1 MRQAWVQE
9 KWRHGWQDTSALL
22 PPWLACDSYR
32 FLHGT
37 ETMPERAEDR
47 WIVSS
52 STTVSWRAGAIEI
65 MSPISGAGIRTE
77 HLGIVHLI
85 HAFARPRPVADVVR
99 ELREYPPEQVTACID
114 ELIEARLLMLA
125 ADSDS
130 VVPDQWEPAALAFHR
145 LSRQPG
151 PRPGHRHAT
160 PAIARPRAAE
170 TISLGPPPSARGGD
184 LAEVLEARRSSR
196 RWPRRMIGRGT
207 FSGLFWMSA
216 RNRGY
221 GHDELGQD
229 YVSRPYPSG
238 GAAYSLEL
246 YPVIAP
252 GAVETVPGGIYR
264 YLPDSHG
271 LATISNDA
279 AAAAPFLEAAGR
291 SASSDPPPVVVVI
304 SSRFARQNEVYGD
317 LAYSLVLKEV
327 GGLMQ
332 TFYLVAEYLGLAAC
346 ALGGGSSGELF
357 SNLSGSSELAE
368 PVVGEFMIGP
378 R

>member
-1 MRQAWVQE
+1 
-9 KWRHGWQDTSALL
+9 
-22 PPWLACDSYR
+22 
-32 FLHGT
+32 
-37 ETMPERAEDR
+37 MPDRVEDR
-47 WIVSS
+47 WIIAG
-52 STTVSWRAGAIEI
+52 STVVSWRGGTIEV
-65 MSPISGAGIRTE
+65 MSPISGAAIRTD
-77 HLGIVHLI
+77 HLGIVHVI
-85 HAFARPRPVADVVR
+85 HAFAHPRPVADVVR
-99 ELREYPPEQVTACID
+99 ELREYPPDQVAACID
-114 ELIEARLLMLA
+114 ELIDARVLILA
-125 ADSDS
+125 AEGDPAS
-130 VVPDQWEPAALAFHR
+130 VHQWEPDALAFHR
-145 LSRQPG
+145 RSRQPG
-151 PRPGHRHAT
+151 PRPGQRHAT
-160 PAIARPRAAE
+160 PAIAPPRAVE
-170 TISLGPPPSARGGD
+170 TIPLGPPPLARGGD
-184 LAEVLEARRSSR
+184 LATILEARRSSR
-196 RWPRRMIGRGT
+196 RWPPRMIARET

-221 GHDELGQD
+221 GHDEFGQD

-252 GAVETVPGGIYR
+252 GAVEAIPAGVYR

-271 LATISNDA
+271 LETISGDA
-279 AAAAPFLEAAGR
+279 LATVPFLEAAGR

-332 TFYLVAEYLGLAAC
+332 TFYLAAEYLGLAAC
-346 ALGGGSSGELF
+346 ALGGGISGELF
-357 SNLSGSSELAE
+357 SRVSGKAELAE